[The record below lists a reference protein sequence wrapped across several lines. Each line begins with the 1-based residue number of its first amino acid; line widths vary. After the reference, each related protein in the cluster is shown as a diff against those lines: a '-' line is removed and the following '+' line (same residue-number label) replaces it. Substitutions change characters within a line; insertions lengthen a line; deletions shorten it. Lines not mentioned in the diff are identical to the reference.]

1 MQNAIIA
8 TAATETNQ
16 QILAAGFFDWS
27 NNILNSTQALLGS
40 LLVVV
45 GLLVFII
52 TAWQV
57 KTIPGVIGGLVTGAL
72 IAGAGAL
79 IVALS
84 GVFSQTVEEGNTT
97 ASAENSPAIIQTVQ
111 ANESSLI

>member
-8 TAATETNQ
+8 SATTETSH

-27 NNILNSTQALLGS
+27 NNILNNTQALLGS

-52 TAWQV
+52 TAWST
-57 KTIPGVIGGLVTGAL
+57 KTIPGVIGGLVAGAI
-72 IAGAGAL
+72 IAGAGAI
-79 IVALS
+79 IVSLS
-84 GVFSQTVEEGNTT
+84 GVFSQTIEEGNTT
-97 ASAENSPAIIQTVQ
+97 ASAENPPAIIQTIQ